1 MNQQKLLG
9 VRFDTVTR
17 PQAMER
23 LLELAQNA
31 QTEDLPAQ
39 LIVTVNVQIL
49 VIARHRYP
57 SLLPVINTAPLVV
70 ADGAPLVVL
79 SRIFGPRL
87 PERVAGSDLI
97 FDIVEAVSRKG
108 LRVYFFGGEE
118 ESTRLAIAEL
128 QRRHPVLQVAG
139 CSCPRVALE
148 PDEKQQAEE
157 VAMCRQIAEAHTD
170 ILLVGLGCPKQE
182 LFVHRNAERLKG
194 MVAIGLGGSFNFVSG
209 RVRRAPL
216 WVQKLGMEWIYRII
230 QEPRRLFMRYFT
242 DAFYLAADIIAE
254 PFRRGKDEK

>member
-97 FDIVEAVSRKG
+97 FDI
-108 LRVYFFGGEE
+108 
-118 ESTRLAIAEL
+118 
-128 QRRHPVLQVAG
+128 
-139 CSCPRVALE
+139 
-148 PDEKQQAEE
+148 
-157 VAMCRQIAEAHTD
+157 
-170 ILLVGLGCPKQE
+170 
-182 LFVHRNAERLKG
+182 
-194 MVAIGLGGSFNFVSG
+194 
-209 RVRRAPL
+209 
-216 WVQKLGMEWIYRII
+216 
-230 QEPRRLFMRYFT
+230 
-242 DAFYLAADIIAE
+242 
-254 PFRRGKDEK
+254 